1 MATTTERLQR
11 LRRWF
16 VIYYAFNLFVGTWAS
31 VVVVDAI
38 RMSSLPHALS
48 LERIPAGLVI
58 AFSLLVGGV
67 VFGVALVLFQQLLL
81 RKNWARVVMLII
93 AWLTAVSSGISVFSS
108 CGLFS
113 PSGWLLQMLPEA
125 NWAIIGLT
133 NVTTNVASLA
143 FSMYMI
149 RTIQFDQEVRAE
161 FIMVPQT

>member
-1 MATTTERLQR
+1 MATTAERLQS

-38 RMSSLPHALS
+38 RMSSLPYARS

-58 AFSLLVGGV
+58 AFSLLVGGA

-93 AWLTAVSSGISVFSS
+93 AWLSAVSSGINVFTS
-108 CGLFS
+108 CALFS
-113 PSGWLLQMLPEA
+113 PSGWLLQILPEA
-125 NWAIIGLT
+125 NWGIIGLT
-133 NVTTNVASLA
+133 NVTTNVASLV
-143 FSMYMI
+143 FSIYMI
-149 RTIQFDQEVRAE
+149 RTIQFDQQVRAE
-161 FIMVPQT
+161 FITAPQT